1 MTIDGLTQVGGLD
14 SSNRITKSGVN
25 TDNSTAFQQLLTSA
39 MNMLEETDSLQKDAE
54 QAAINYELGYSDDSH
69 SLAVAQQ
76 KANIA
81 LTYTVAIRDKVVDAY
96 KEIMQMSM

>member
-1 MTIDGLTQVGGLD
+1 MTIDGLTQAVGLD
-14 SSNRITKSGVN
+14 YNNQITKSGVN

-39 MNMLEETDSLQKDAE
+39 MNMLEETDSLQKDAQ

-76 KANIA
+76 KANVA
-81 LTYTVAIRDKVVDAY
+81 LSYTVAIRDKVVEAY
-96 KEIMQMSM
+96 REIMQMSM